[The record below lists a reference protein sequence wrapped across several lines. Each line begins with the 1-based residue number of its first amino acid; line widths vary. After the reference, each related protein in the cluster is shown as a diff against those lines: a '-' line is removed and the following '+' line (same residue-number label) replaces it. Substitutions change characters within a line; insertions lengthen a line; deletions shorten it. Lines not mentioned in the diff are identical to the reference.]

1 MKRGYDGLRRLTL
14 LASFQ
19 HRPPPVGEAVAPSRL
34 RQHVP
39 NPVVARLGS
48 RALPTSFRRAAQVT
62 WNFRNMY
69 LKNGSSMYR
78 FTQFNP

>member
-1 MKRGYDGLRRLTL
+1 MKRGYDG
-14 LASFQ
+14 
-19 HRPPPVGEAVAPSRL
+19 L

-39 NPVVARLGS
+39 NPVVARLGD
-48 RALPTSFRRAAQVT
+48 RALPTLFRRAAQVT
-62 WNFRNMY
+62 WNSRNMY